1 MADSGKIKSSRG
13 KQWLLSSSKLI
24 QNFADIDFIMIY
36 DIVQNF
42 LIAHTL
48 AAGRIRF
55 DWLLKQI
62 SHREYFLDAIG
73 KLKIAVW

>member
-1 MADSGKIKSSRG
+1 
-13 KQWLLSSSKLI
+13 
-24 QNFADIDFIMIY
+24 MIY

-42 LIAHTL
+42 LIALTL

-55 DWLLKQI
+55 DGLLKQI

-73 KLKIAVW
+73 KCNKSVSKEDLDKYEKWMEEFGSS